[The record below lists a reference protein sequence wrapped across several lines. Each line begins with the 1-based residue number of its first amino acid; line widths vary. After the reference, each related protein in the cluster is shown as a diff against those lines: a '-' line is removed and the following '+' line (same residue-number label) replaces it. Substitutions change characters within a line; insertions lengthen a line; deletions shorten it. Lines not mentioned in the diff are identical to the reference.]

1 MRHLPRVAILATVL
15 TLAFAGVAHGGG
27 TPRSASSAA
36 GDTGAHQ
43 HGAQHDRGRSHPNAS
58 LEVWLARYW
67 TTIFTLPADR
77 NPYAGTG
84 DLCVPLDRRTI
95 APFLLPP
102 DAKSPLTCTVRPGTR
117 VLVLGA
123 IAECSNVEAGDF
135 HAETYREAIACA
147 KAWIGNLTRHEVI
160 VDERRR
166 IDLLRGH
173 SAATSYLTAQLPAN
187 NIFGAEEGT
196 TIRSAS
202 FGYGVLLRPLRPG
215 QHIITVEQEG
225 QADNPN
231 PVSPTFSVTIV
242 VEPGHG
248 A

>member
-15 TLAFAGVAHGGG
+15 ALALAGVAHGGG
-27 TPRSASSAA
+27 ASRSPSSAA
-36 GDTGAHQ
+36 ADTNAHQ
-43 HGAQHDRGRSHPNAS
+43 QGAQHDRGRSHPNAS

-67 TTIFTLPADR
+67 TTILTLPADR

-84 DLCVPLDRRTI
+84 DPCVPLDRRTI
-95 APFLLPP
+95 APFVLPP
-102 DAKSPLTCTVRPGTR
+102 EQPPLTCTVRPGTR

-123 IAECSNVEAGDF
+123 IAECSNIEADPF

-160 VDERRR
+160 VDGRRR
-166 IDLLRGH
+166 IDLLKGH

-196 TIRSAS
+196 PIRFAS

-215 QHIITVEQEG
+215 RHLITVEQEG
-225 QADNPN
+225 QANPN